1 MRSIIL
7 IHAYIHAM
15 CIDAVVVFETNV
27 PQHREERIWRSKVAT
42 LCRPQWHC
50 CQSKVVTSRHVNF
63 IMQSSRK
70 TCFILHLFC
79 MRFHC
84 GLSLLLPSRGD
95 FLMQL
100 WCFLSLVTLVCVCEC
115 VQSDA
120 ASSKRNRCGCRCAC
134 VSEQSS
140 VLRGKKYEIC
150 RTKCV
155 FVSVVIND
163 ATSTATGRASFL

>member
-1 MRSIIL
+1 M
-7 IHAYIHAM
+7 H
-15 CIDAVVVFETNV
+15 DAVVVFETNV
-27 PQHREERIWRSKVAT
+27 PQHREERIWRSKVPT
-42 LCRPQWHC
+42 LFRPQWHC

-100 WCFLSLVTLVCVCEC
+100 WCFLSLVTLVCVCVSACKATQPALNETVAVADALAC
-115 VQSDA
+115 QSKVQF
-120 ASSKRNRCGCRCAC
+120 CGEKNTKYA
-134 VSEQSS
+134 
-140 VLRGKKYEIC
+140 VLNVC
-150 RTKCV
+150 L
-155 FVSVVIND
+155 FQW
-163 ATSTATGRASFL
+163 